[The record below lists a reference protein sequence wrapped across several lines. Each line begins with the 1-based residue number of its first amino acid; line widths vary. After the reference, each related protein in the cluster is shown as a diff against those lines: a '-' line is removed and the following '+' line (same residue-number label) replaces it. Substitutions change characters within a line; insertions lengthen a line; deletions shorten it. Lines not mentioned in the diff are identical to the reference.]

1 MSIFTFLFLVILFQ
15 APIFRKRVGQIELV
29 NDLGDKI
36 YIKNIK
42 VYSKDD
48 PKQVVTFARSYP
60 AKEKINLGCRL
71 ITGKYLIEF
80 DAQEAGMDK
89 VTHYKYS
96 SKDYLP
102 LDHKVP
108 NVFYA
113 AADFKA
119 Q

>member
-1 MSIFTFLFLVILFQ
+1 
-15 APIFRKRVGQIELV
+15 VGQIELV

-42 VYSKDD
+42 VYAKDD
-48 PKQVVTFARSYP
+48 PTQVVTFSRTYP
-60 AKEKINLGCRL
+60 AKAKINLGCRL
-71 ITGKYLIEF
+71 VTGKYLIEF
-80 DAQEAGMDK
+80 DAQQAGMEK

-96 SKDYLP
+96 KDFLP
-102 LDHKVP
+102 LDHKTP

-113 AADFKA
+113 ATDFKA